1 MFKTMNLKPLEPR
14 EREQVL
20 DIGITEATKKNG
32 FEIQITDEAKKW
44 ISDLSEGYPH
54 FLQEFAY
61 CAFEADSDNVIDRQD
76 VTVSLFSENGAF
88 DQLGRKYFDQYYAAP
103 ASDDYRKMLDVM
115 AMHSDAWITRTA
127 IIKETGLKAGTVENG
142 LRALKK
148 ENIIIANEM
157 KSGQYRLP
165 TKSFAAWINARKQAE
180 AAKNVGQ
187 PLFDQK
193 KL

>member
-1 MFKTMNLKPLEPR
+1 
-14 EREQVL
+14 
-20 DIGITEATKKNG
+20 
-32 FEIQITDEAKKW
+32 
-44 ISDLSEGYPH
+44 
-54 FLQEFAY
+54 
-61 CAFEADSDNVIDRQD
+61 
-76 VTVSLFSENGAF
+76 
-88 DQLGRKYFDQYYAAP
+88 
-103 ASDDYRKMLDVM
+103 MLDVM

-127 IIKETGLKAGTVENG
+127 IIKETGLKAGTVDNG

-180 AAKNVGQ
+180 AVKNVGQ